1 MKYRTIRLTKNFFM
15 SVLYDGVT
23 DVITDNHT
31 SYRKF
36 NFNEFVANFLPDNM
50 GMIIFDLRGCE
61 GC

>member
-36 NFNEFVANFLPDNM
+36 HFNEFVANVLHDNM
-50 GMIIFDLRGCE
+50 GMIIFDL
-61 GC
+61 